1 MNVARRGLIV
11 LTLINLFNY
20 VDRYIIAAIS
30 ESLRHSS
37 LHISDLQYG
46 LLGSG
51 FIIVYMATAPV
62 FGALGDT
69 RSRPRLIALG
79 VTIWSVATALGGL
92 AWNFASLLAARA
104 MVGVGEAAYGT
115 ISPSLLA
122 DYFKKEFRGRVFGV
136 FFLAIP
142 VGFGLGLAIGGLMD
156 VHFGWRSAFFV
167 AGIPGLVLA
176 WLALRLHDPPR
187 GATEADGGGR
197 GRREADGGGQRR
209 TGVGYASLLR
219 NRPYVLTVLGY
230 AAYTFAL
237 GGMALYIVKFLERVR
252 GVSEGQ
258 ASVGFA
264 AAVILTGLIGIALGG
279 WLSDKLLKVTQQSY
293 LWVSGVATLIAA
305 PLALVGLTAATP
317 AVYWT
322 AIVLAQLLLF
332 SSTGPINSAIVNVV
346 APEIRAT
353 AVAVS
358 IFTIHVLGDVPSP
371 TMIGWISDA
380 TTLQKA
386 VLIIPVALLLSGI
399 VWTYAALRA
408 GSSTEGGLLG

>member
-1 MNVARRGLIV
+1 MAR
-11 LTLINLFNY
+11 
-20 VDRYIIAAIS
+20 
-30 ESLRHSS
+30 
-37 LHISDLQYG
+37 Q
-46 LLGSG
+46 
-51 FIIVYMATAPV
+51 
-62 FGALGDT
+62 
-69 RSRPRLIALG
+69 
-79 VTIWSVATALGGL
+79 
-92 AWNFASLLAARA
+92 
-104 MVGVGEAAYGT
+104 
-115 ISPSLLA
+115 
-122 DYFKKEFRGRVFGV
+122 
-136 FFLAIP
+136 
-142 VGFGLGLAIGGLMD
+142 
-156 VHFGWRSAFFV
+156 
-167 AGIPGLVLA
+167 
-176 WLALRLHDPPR
+176 
-187 GATEADGGGR
+187 
-197 GRREADGGGQRR
+197 RRTEADGGGQRR
-209 TGVGYASLLR
+209 TGAGYASLLR

-279 WLSDKLLKVTQQSY
+279 WLSDKLLKFTQQSY

-358 IFTIHVLGDVPSP
+358 IFTIHILGDVPSP
-371 TMIGWISDA
+371 TMIGAISDA
-380 TTLQKA
+380 TSLTKA
-386 VLIIPVALLLSGI
+386 VLIIPVALLVSGA
-399 VWTYAALRA
+399 VWTYAALRE
-408 GSSTEGGLLG
+408 GSLVSRGDG

>member
-1 MNVARRGLIV
+1 
-11 LTLINLFNY
+11 
-20 VDRYIIAAIS
+20 
-30 ESLRHSS
+30 
-37 LHISDLQYG
+37 
-46 LLGSG
+46 
-51 FIIVYMATAPV
+51 
-62 FGALGDT
+62 
-69 RSRPRLIALG
+69 
-79 VTIWSVATALGGL
+79 
-92 AWNFASLLAARA
+92 
-104 MVGVGEAAYGT
+104 

-122 DYFKKEFRGRVFGV
+122 DYFRKEFRGRVFGV

-176 WLALRLHDPPR
+176 ALALKLHDPPR
-187 GATEADGGGR
+187 GIQDDVTASAR
-197 GRREADGGGQRR
+197 APRARE
-209 TGVGYASLLR
+209 GVAAAYRALLR

-264 AAVILTGLIGIALGG
+264 AIVIATGLIGIALGG
-279 WLSDKLLKVTQQSY
+279 WLSDRLLKVTKQSY
-293 LWVSGVATLIAA
+293 LWVSGIATLIAA
-305 PLALVGLTAATP
+305 PLALVGVTVATP

-332 SSTGPINSAIVNVV
+332 ASTGPVNSAIVNVV

-358 IFTIHVLGDVPSP
+358 IFTIHILGDVPSP
-371 TMIGWISDA
+371 TLIGAISDA
-380 TTLQKA
+380 TSLTKA
-386 VLIIPVALLLSGI
+386 VLI
-399 VWTYAALRA
+399 
-408 GSSTEGGLLG
+408 

>member
-20 VDRYIIAAIS
+20 IDRYIIAAIS

-197 GRREADGGGQRR
+197 GRTEADGGGQRR
-209 TGVGYASLLR
+209 TGAGYASLLR

-279 WLSDKLLKVTQQSY
+279 WLSDKLLKFTQQSY

-371 TMIGWISDA
+371 TIVGALSDA
-380 TTLQKA
+380 RSLGEA
-386 VLIIPVALLLSGI
+386 VLIIPIALLVGGA
-399 VWTYAALRA
+399 VWTYAAWREGHSARRA
-408 GSSTEGGLLG
+408 AAQ

>member
-1 MNVARRGLIV
+1 MNVARRGLII
-11 LTLINLFNY
+11 LSLINLFNY

-62 FGALGDT
+62 FGALGDR

-79 VTIWSVATALGGL
+79 VTVWSVATALGGL

-187 GATEADGGGR
+187 GATEADGGG
-197 GRREADGGGQRR
+197 QRR
-209 TGVGYASLLR
+209 TSAGYASLLR

-252 GVSEGQ
+252 SVSQGQ

-279 WLSDKLLKVTQQSY
+279 WLSDRLLRVTKQSY
-293 LWVSGVATLIAA
+293 LWVSGIATLIAA
-305 PLALVGLTAATP
+305 PLALVGLTAAPP

-322 AIVLAQLLLF
+322 AIVSAQLLLF
-332 SSTGPINSAIVNVV
+332 ASTGPINSAIVNVV
-346 APEIRAT
+346 PPEIRAT

-358 IFTIHVLGDVPSP
+358 IFTIHILGDVPSP

-386 VLIIPVALLLSGI
+386 VLIIPVALLVSGV
-399 VWTYAALRA
+399 VWTYAAWRESHSA
-408 GSSTEGGLLG
+408 RGGGG

>member
-1 MNVARRGLIV
+1 MNVARRGLII
-11 LTLINLFNY
+11 LSLINLFNY

-51 FIIVYMATAPV
+51 FIVVYMATAPV

-92 AWNFASLLAARA
+92 AWSFASLLAARA

-122 DYFKKEFRGRVFGV
+122 DYFRKEFRGRVFGV

-167 AGIPGLVLA
+167 AGIPGLILA
-176 WLALRLHDPPR
+176 ALALKLHDPPR
-187 GATEADGGGR
+187 GIQDDVTPSAAVTPSAPSHTLGV
-197 GRREADGGGQRR
+197 
-209 TGVGYASLLR
+209 TGAVAAYRALLR

-264 AAVILTGLIGIALGG
+264 AVVIATGLIGIALGG
-279 WLSDKLLKVTQQSY
+279 WLSDRLLKVTKQSY
-293 LWVSGVATLIAA
+293 LWVSGIATLIAA
-305 PLALVGLTAATP
+305 PLALVGVTAATP

-332 SSTGPINSAIVNVV
+332 ASTGPVNSAIVNVV

-358 IFTIHVLGDVPSP
+358 IFTIHILGDVPSP
-371 TMIGWISDA
+371 TLIGAISDA
-380 TTLQKA
+380 TSLTKA
-386 VLIIPVALLLSGI
+386 VLIIPVALLVSGA
-399 VWTYAALRA
+399 VWTYAAKRSIEA
-408 GSSTEGGLLG
+408 

>member
-1 MNVARRGLIV
+1 MNVARRGLVV
-11 LTLINLFNY
+11 LSLINLFNY

-51 FIIVYMATAPV
+51 FIVVYMATAPV

-79 VTIWSVATALGGL
+79 VTIWSAATALGGL

-176 WLALRLHDPPR
+176 VLALKLHDPPR
-187 GATEADGGGR
+187 GAMDEAGPSHTGGVAAAYR
-197 GRREADGGGQRR
+197 
-209 TGVGYASLLR
+209 SLLR

-264 AAVILTGLIGIALGG
+264 AVVILTGLIGIALGG
-279 WLSDKLLKVTQQSY
+279 WLSDKLLKVTKQSY

-317 AVYWT
+317 AIYWT

-332 SSTGPINSAIVNVV
+332 SSTGPVNSAIVNVV

-358 IFTIHVLGDVPSP
+358 IFTIHILGDVPSP
-371 TMIGWISDA
+371 TLIGAISDA
-380 TTLQKA
+380 TSLTRA
-386 VLIIPVALLLSGI
+386 VLIIPVALLVSGGI
-399 VWTYAALRA
+399 WTYAA
-408 GSSTEGGLLG
+408 SKGGNLARREAI

>member
-20 VDRYIIAAIS
+20 IDRYIIAAIS

-176 WLALRLHDPPR
+176 ALALKLHDPPR
-187 GATEADGGGR
+187 GAMDEGEYGHSRTPHR
-197 GRREADGGGQRR
+197 GARAA
-209 TGVGYASLLR
+209 YAALLR

-264 AAVILTGLIGIALGG
+264 AVVILTGLIGIALGG
-279 WLSDKLLKVTQQSY
+279 WLSYRLLTFTKQSY
-293 LWVSGVATLIAA
+293 LWVSGIATLIAA

-322 AIVLAQLLLF
+322 AIVLA
-332 SSTGPINSAIVNVV
+332 
-346 APEIRAT
+346 
-353 AVAVS
+353 
-358 IFTIHVLGDVPSP
+358 
-371 TMIGWISDA
+371 
-380 TTLQKA
+380 
-386 VLIIPVALLLSGI
+386 
-399 VWTYAALRA
+399 
-408 GSSTEGGLLG
+408 

>member
-1 MNVARRGLIV
+1 MNLARRGLIV

-69 RSRPRLIALG
+69 RSRPKLIALG

-92 AWNFASLLAARA
+92 AWSFASLLAARA

-176 WLALRLHDPPR
+176 ALALRLHDPPR
-187 GATEADGGGR
+187 GIQDAVTPSAPSHTLGV
-197 GRREADGGGQRR
+197 
-209 TGVGYASLLR
+209 TGVASAYRALLR

-264 AAVILTGLIGIALGG
+264 AVVILTGLIGIALGG

-305 PLALVGLTAATP
+305 PLALVGLTSATP

-358 IFTIHVLGDVPSP
+358 IFTIHILGDVPSP
-371 TMIGWISDA
+371 TIVGALSDA
-380 TTLQKA
+380 RSLGEA
-386 VLIIPVALLLSGI
+386 VLIIPIALLIGGA
-399 VWTYAALRA
+399 VWTYAAWR
-408 GSSTEGGLLG
+408 EGNSASRTAR

>member
-1 MNVARRGLIV
+1 MNLARRGLIV

-20 VDRYIIAAIS
+20 IDRYIIAAIS

-176 WLALRLHDPPR
+176 ALALRLHDPPR
-187 GATEADGGGR
+187 GAMDTEQFGGARAQHR
-197 GRREADGGGQRR
+197 GARAA
-209 TGVGYASLLR
+209 YAALLR

-264 AAVILTGLIGIALGG
+264 ATVILTGLIGIALGG

-305 PLALVGLTAATP
+305 PLALVGLTSATP

-358 IFTIHVLGDVPSP
+358 IFTIHILGDVPSP
-371 TMIGWISDA
+371 TLIGAISDA
-380 TTLQKA
+380 TSLTKA
-386 VLIIPVALLLSGI
+386 VLIIPVALLVSGA
-399 VWTYAALRA
+399 VWTYAALR
-408 GSSTEGGLLG
+408 EGPPTTLFP